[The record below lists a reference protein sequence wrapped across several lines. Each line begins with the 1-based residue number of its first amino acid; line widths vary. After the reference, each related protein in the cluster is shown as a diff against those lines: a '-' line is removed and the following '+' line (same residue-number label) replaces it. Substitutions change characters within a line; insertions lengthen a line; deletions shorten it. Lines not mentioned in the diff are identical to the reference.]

1 MKKQIKMRNVFL
13 HSILLVGL
21 LLVSCNSRQEKLMSE
36 IKKLEETV
44 RNQTVPGKEEGNKL
58 VVKYLEFADA
68 YPEDTIT
75 PTILYNAARV
85 SVSISNPQQSVDI
98 LQRLIDKYP
107 ESKPIA
113 DAYVFLGF
121 VYETAL
127 MDFQKAGYW
136 YELFLRDFPNH
147 PMYEDV
153 RFSLNNLGKSPDEI
167 VAEFMKQAEEEKDK
181 R

>member
-1 MKKQIKMRNVFL
+1 MRNVFAY
-13 HSILLVGL
+13 SILLIGIL
-21 LLVSCNSRQEKLMSE
+21 LISCTSHQEKLLAE

-44 RNQTVPGKEEGNKL
+44 RNQAVPGKEEGNKL
-58 VVKYLEFADA
+58 IGKYLEFADA
-68 YPEDTIT
+68 YPDDTLT

-85 SVSISNPQQSVDI
+85 SVSISNPQQGVDI
-98 LQRLIDKYP
+98 LQRLIEKYP
-107 ESKPIA
+107 ESKPLA

-121 VYETAL
+121 IYETAL

-136 YELFLRDFPNH
+136 YELFLKDFPNH

-167 VAEFMKQAEEEKDK
+167 VAEFMKQAEKDNENEK